1 MGIWTHAMTWMN
13 FEEIMLN
20 EIRQVLCD
28 FTYMNVWRSQ
38 SHEDKV
44 MVVAWGGGQREWRVG
59 VYLGK

>member
-1 MGIWTHAMTWMN
+1 MTWMN